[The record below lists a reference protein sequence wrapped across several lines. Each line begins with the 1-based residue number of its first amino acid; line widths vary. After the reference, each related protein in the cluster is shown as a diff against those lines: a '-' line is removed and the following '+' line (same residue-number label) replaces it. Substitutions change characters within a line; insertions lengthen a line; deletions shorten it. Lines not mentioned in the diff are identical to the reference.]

1 MSAASP
7 CALATSM
14 PTGSHLSPT
23 GQTIRQQVAQLDEG
37 SRRDKAWLGDAVLS
51 LFARQW
57 LLGPPQDWQ
66 VPSPPSCDLN
76 RAELFTWL
84 TSNQFLSAFRDP
96 TQVEA
101 EIGLIYEKEGL
112 QAAFEYIRAHLLPL
126 FVRQVNNRAKAL
138 RGKRH

>member
-1 MSAASP
+1 MSAASSCTLP
-7 CALATSM
+7 TSM
-14 PTGSHLSPT
+14 LTGSHFSST

-101 EIGLIYEKEGL
+101 EIGLVYEKEGL
-112 QAAFEYIRAHLLPL
+112 QAAFEYIQAHLLPL

>member
-1 MSAASP
+1 M
-7 CALATSM
+7 L
-14 PTGSHLSPT
+14 TGSHCSST

-101 EIGLIYEKEGL
+101 EIGLVYEKEGL
-112 QAAFEYIRAHLLPL
+112 QAAFEYIQAHLLPL

>member
-1 MSAASP
+1 MSAASSCTLP
-7 CALATSM
+7 ISM
-14 PTGSHLSPT
+14 LTGSHFSST

-84 TSNQFLSAFRDP
+84 TSNQFF
-96 TQVEA
+96 V
-101 EIGLIYEKEGL
+101 GL
-112 QAAFEYIRAHLLPL
+112 
-126 FVRQVNNRAKAL
+126 
-138 RGKRH
+138 

>member
-1 MSAASP
+1 
-7 CALATSM
+7 M
-14 PTGSHLSPT
+14 PTGFHLSPT

-76 RAELFTWL
+76 RLESRRTLHLADLQPIF
-84 TSNQFLSAFRDP
+84 
-96 TQVEA
+96 V
-101 EIGLIYEKEGL
+101 GL
-112 QAAFEYIRAHLLPL
+112 
-126 FVRQVNNRAKAL
+126 
-138 RGKRH
+138 

>member
-1 MSAASP
+1 M
-7 CALATSM
+7 L
-14 PTGSHLSPT
+14 TGSHLSST

-66 VPSPPSCDLN
+66 VPSPPSCNLN

-84 TSNQFLSAFRDP
+84 TSNQFLSALRDP

-101 EIGLIYEKEGL
+101 EIGLIYETEGL
-112 QAAFEYIRAHLLPL
+112 QAAFEYIQTHLLPL
-126 FVRQVNNRAKAL
+126 FVRQVNNRTKAL
-138 RGKRH
+138 RGRRR

>member
-1 MSAASP
+1 
-7 CALATSM
+7 M

-37 SRRDKAWLGDAVLS
+37 SRRDKTWLGDAVLS

-101 EIGLIYEKEGL
+101 EIGLSR
-112 QAAFEYIRAHLLPL
+112 AALCYAACSGRVVNRSKNPTVSRLDAASIG
-126 FVRQVNNRAKAL
+126 FVVVVCN
-138 RGKRH
+138 GT

>member
-7 CALATSM
+7 CTLATSM
-14 PTGSHLSPT
+14 PTGSHCSST
-23 GQTIRQQVAQLDEG
+23 SQTIRQQVAQLDEG

-84 TSNQFLSAFRDP
+84 TSNQFLSALRDP

-112 QAAFEYIRAHLLPL
+112 QAAFEYIQAHLLPL